1 MSSGQLRINSNIA
14 LVKSS
19 AARKLY
25 AFYIAFVASLGG
37 FLFGYDLVIISGA
50 QIFLRDQFALTPRG
64 FGFATSSAILGC
76 IAGPFLGGWISD
88 RLGRKATLY
97 IAAVLFAIGAIGSA
111 LAPDIVVFNIFR
123 ILGGIGVGL
132 ASLASPMYIAE
143 IAPPERR
150 GMMGLM
156 YQQAVTVGCV
166 MATIVSFALAKN
178 LPLHLGWRWMFA
190 SVLVPV
196 IVFTFMLLPIPA
208 SPRWLAERGR
218 LDEAFAV
225 LNSILGM
232 EEARKELRE
241 IESDLQEEV
250 GGSVE
255 LFHPGM
261 RNALAVGIL
270 LAILNNWT
278 GWTALGYYLPTLF
291 QQAGFP
297 NPSDALA
304 QNIVINCGSVAL
316 TFVGVWLVDRLGRR
330 VLWISCSAAM
340 CLFLIV
346 AGMLFQFHATGELVV
361 FAIFLCLAPHAI
373 GLGPLPWLM
382 MSELYPNK
390 IRAKAVSMTTTALW
404 VAGFT
409 APLAFPLMEA
419 RSTRVLHTI
428 SGVFWTYSIICLFSL
443 IWGWKFLPETK
454 GRTLEEIASS
464 WMRVPRAEIPSRP
477 LRNNGL

>member
-1 MSSGQLRINSNIA
+1 MSSGQLRINSNTA
-14 LVKSS
+14 PMKSRD
-19 AARKLY
+19 AKKLY

-50 QIFLRDQFALTPRG
+50 QIFLRDQFALGPRE
-64 FGFATSSAILGC
+64 FGFATSSALLGC

-111 LAPDIVVFNIFR
+111 LAPDVTVFNIFR

-178 LPLHLGWRWMFA
+178 MPAHVGWRWMFA

-196 IVFTFMLLPIPA
+196 MVFALMLVPIPA
-208 SPRWLAERGR
+208 SPRWLAEKGR
-218 LDEAFAV
+218 LAEARAV

-232 EEARKELRE
+232 EEAKRELQE
-241 IESDLQEEV
+241 IESSLQEEV
-250 GGSVE
+250 GGVGE
-255 LFHPGM
+255 LFQPGM
-261 RNALAVGIL
+261 RKAFAVGIL

-278 GWTALGYYLPTLF
+278 GWTAVAFYLPTLF
-291 QQAGFP
+291 QKAGFS

-304 QNIVINCGSVAL
+304 QNIVINCGNVAL
-316 TFVGVWLVDRLGRR
+316 TLVGVWLVDRAGRR
-330 VLWISCSAAM
+330 ILWISCSAAM
-340 CLFLIV
+340 CLSLIV
-346 AGMLFQFHATGELVV
+346 TGTLFQFHATGEFVV

-390 IRAKAVSMTTTALW
+390 IRAKTVSITTTVLW
-404 VAGFT
+404 IAGFT
-409 APLAFPLMEA
+409 APFAFPLMEV
-419 RSTRVLHTI
+419 RSIRTLHTVA
-428 SGVFWTYSIICLFSL
+428 GVFWTYSAICLFSL
-443 IWGWKFLPETK
+443 VWGWKFLPETK

-464 WMRVPRAEIPSRP
+464 WMKAPHEHPESTP
-477 LRNNGL
+477 TKHQ